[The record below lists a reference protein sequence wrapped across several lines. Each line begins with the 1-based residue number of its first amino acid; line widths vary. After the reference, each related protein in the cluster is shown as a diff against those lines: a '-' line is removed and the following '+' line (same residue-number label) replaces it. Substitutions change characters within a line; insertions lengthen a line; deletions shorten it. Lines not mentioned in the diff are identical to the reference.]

1 MKNENQDDQKAISRR
16 RFLGM
21 TGAVVGIGAAA
32 YGGLSYFGLRTPS
45 SVDFPQST
53 YPGSGPRRILVAYA
67 SKCGATAGV
76 AQAITERLCAQGLS
90 VDLLRA
96 RNVKEIGTYSTVI
109 LGSAVYMGRL
119 LDEAVDFAR
128 TYLAAQSDL
137 PLALFDVCLAAK
149 EPSPEK
155 VQESLGYLEPLHEYF
170 TPVAV
175 AAFAGR
181 IDLDSLP
188 FLYRIFAQ
196 ADESGIF
203 SPGDYRDWDAIA
215 HWCDSLPSSFHAV

>member
-1 MKNENQDDQKAISRR
+1 MEKDTHKEQKMLTRR

-21 TGAVVGIGAAA
+21 AGAALGAGAAA
-32 YGGLSYFGLRTPS
+32 CGGLFYFGLRTPS

-53 YPGSGPRRILVAYA
+53 CPGSESKRILVAYA

-76 AQAITERLCAQGLS
+76 AQTIAERLCAQGLS

-96 RNVKEIGTYSTVI
+96 RDVKELGSYSAVI

-119 LDEAVDFAR
+119 LDEAVNFAR
-128 TYLAAQSDL
+128 SYLAGQSDL

-149 EPSPEK
+149 DPSPEK
-155 VQESLGYLEPLHEYF
+155 VQESLGYLDPLHEYF

-196 ADESGIF
+196 ADESGSL
-203 SPGDYRDWDAIA
+203 SPGDYRDWDVIA
-215 HWCDSLPSSFHAV
+215 RWCDSLPGSFRAV